1 MSEDNNSFEN
11 SGSFVDL
18 LGSPIVFLHEINTLP
33 NFSKII
39 SQVEGIEKYDRAI
52 SIARPDDVILTKTQ
66 PEKAYLNWLR
76 GVDLGTDKI
85 IVLNGNSKETLPERA
100 LNNGTKYRIQSYLA
114 DGQKSAILSP
124 YFGGFLEQKVSSFL
138 NLEMY
143 SQPQIVRKYDSK
155 INFKSIC
162 RKIGVPV
169 IDEDIF
175 TINSKSD
182 KTLITLVEVV
192 KKKLVET
199 GKVIIRGEYGAS
211 ASTTYVLND
220 PTSPLLQELISNSK
234 KGDRYMVES
243 FYHTKSDPSSVWF
256 ITKNRRIFHLKTS
269 NQILD
274 EETSHMGNEFPVH
287 FDERQIKNLSY
298 IIAIQFMR
306 EGYIGPFG
314 LDYIETKD
322 GFFAA
327 ECNPRVT
334 GSIYPWELVT
344 RLENRDHTR
353 IHAAR
358 SENFHMPRKGMA
370 FSDLQEIWEP
380 YLYDGQQITGV
391 IIPFNVGPISNGKI
405 SVLGTGSSEREV
417 ENLFD
422 DAKSSLMELQ

>member
-1 MSEDNNSFEN
+1 LSEENNSFEDY
-11 SGSFVDL
+11 GSFVDL
-18 LGSPIVFLHEINTLP
+18 LGSPVVFLHEINTLP
-33 NFSKII
+33 NFSRII
-39 SQVEGIEKYDRAI
+39 SQVKGIEKYDRVI

-76 GVDLGTDKI
+76 SVNLGTDKI
-85 IVLNGNSKETLPERA
+85 IVLNGSSKETLPERV
-100 LNNGTKYRIQSYLA
+100 LNNGTKYKIQSYMA
-114 DGQKSAILSP
+114 VEKKPPILSP
-124 YFGGFLEQKVSSFL
+124 YFGGFLEQKVSTFL

-155 INFKSIC
+155 INFKTIC

-169 IDEDIF
+169 IDEVIF
-175 TINSKSD
+175 TINSKND
-182 KTLITLVEVV
+182 QTLNALVEVV
-192 KKKLVET
+192 KEKLVET

-211 ASTTYVLND
+211 ASTTYVLKNLN
-220 PTSPLLQELISNSK
+220 SPLLHELISNSEI
-234 KGDRYMVES
+234 GDRYMVES

-256 ITKNRRIFHLKTS
+256 ISKNSRIFHLKTS

-287 FDERQIKNLSY
+287 FDERQIKQLSY
-298 IIAIQFMR
+298 IIAKQFMR

-334 GSIYPWELVT
+334 GSMYPWELVT
-344 RLENRDHTR
+344 RLENRDHTP
-353 IHAAR
+353 IIAAR

-370 FSDLQEIWEP
+370 FSDLQQLWES
-380 YLYDGQQITGV
+380 YLYDGHQTTGV

-405 SVLGTGSSEREV
+405 SVLGTGSSKKEV
-417 ENLFD
+417 KTLLD
-422 DAKSSLMELQ
+422 DARSSLNEL

>member
-1 MSEDNNSFEN
+1 MSEDNSLFEN
-11 SGSFVDL
+11 NGSFVDL

-66 PEKAYLNWLR
+66 PEKAYLDWLR
-76 GVDLGTDKI
+76 SVNLGTDKI
-85 IVLNGNSKETLPERA
+85 IVLNGNSKETLPERV
-100 LNNGTKYRIQSYLA
+100 LNNGTKDRIQSEV
-114 DGQKSAILSP
+114 GRKPVTLSP
-124 YFGGFLEQKVSSFL
+124 YFGGFLEQKVSSYL

-143 SQPQIVRKYDSK
+143 SLPQIVRKYDSK
-155 INFKSIC
+155 INFKAIC

-169 IDEDIF
+169 VDEDIF
-175 TINSKSD
+175 TINSKND
-182 KTLITLVEVV
+182 QTLTALVEVV

-199 GKVIIRGEYGAS
+199 GKVIIRGEHGAS
-211 ASTTYVLND
+211 ASTTYVLED
-220 PTSPLLQELISNSK
+220 PTSPVLQELISSSSI
-234 KGDRYMVES
+234 GDRYMVES
-243 FYHTKSDPSSVWF
+243 FYQTKSDPSSVWF

-287 FDERQIKNLSY
+287 FDEGRIKKLSY
-298 IIAIQFMR
+298 IIAEQFKR

-344 RLENRDHTR
+344 RLENRYHTR
-353 IHAAR
+353 ILAAR
-358 SENFHMPRKGMA
+358 SENFHMPCKGMT
-370 FSDLQEIWEP
+370 FSDLQQLWEP
-380 YLYDGQQITGV
+380 YLYDNQQATGV
-391 IIPFNVGPISNGKI
+391 IIPFNVGPISHGKI
-405 SVLGTGSSEREV
+405 SVLGTGSSAMEV
-417 ENLFD
+417 KSLLD
-422 DAKSSLMELQ
+422 DAKSSLLEYQ